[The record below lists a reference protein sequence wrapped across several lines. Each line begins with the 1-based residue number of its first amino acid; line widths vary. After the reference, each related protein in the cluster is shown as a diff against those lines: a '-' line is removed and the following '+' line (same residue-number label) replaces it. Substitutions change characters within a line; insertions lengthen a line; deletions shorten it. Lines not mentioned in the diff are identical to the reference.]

1 MSGFM
6 LAGAMIVLTM
16 FMMMART
23 DLLKWL
29 GYANLV
35 DVAFT
40 IIMLLLFHNTYGG
53 VVAASFAGVF
63 MSGSLW
69 ALRNYL
75 GCKRLHIKYK
85 GYGVFVLEWYYIS
98 GAEIRADRATRKQ
111 AHEH

>member
-40 IIMLLLFHNTYGG
+40 VIMLLLFHNTYGG

-63 MSGSLW
+63 MSGALW
-69 ALRNYL
+69 VLRNWL
-75 GCKRLHIKYK
+75 GCKRLQLRYK
-85 GYGVFVLEWYYIS
+85 GYGVFAPEWVYIS
-98 GAEIRADRATRKQ
+98 GEEIRAKRKQ
-111 AHEH
+111 AHA